1 MVFDPTTNATQ
12 IGLYTLGVIFRP
24 QGWKSKQTWGYFPS
38 ATDGKIRACGCYF
51 LSVRTEI
58 YVLKALF
65 SFPRNGKVSKP
76 EAIFHPPRTEKKTM
90 RTLFY
95 IHADRKESKHETI
108 FRPPLTKK

>member
-1 MVFDPTTNATQ
+1 M
-12 IGLYTLGVIFRP
+12 
-24 QGWKSKQTWGYFPS
+24 
-38 ATDGKIRACGCYF
+38 
-51 LSVRTEI
+51 
-58 YVLKALF
+58 LKALF